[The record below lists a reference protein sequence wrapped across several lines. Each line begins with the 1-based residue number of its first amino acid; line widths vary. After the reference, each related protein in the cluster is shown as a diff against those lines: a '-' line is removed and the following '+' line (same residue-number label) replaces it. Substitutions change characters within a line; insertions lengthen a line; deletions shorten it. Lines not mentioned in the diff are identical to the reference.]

1 MLSIRLVGL
10 ALVSV
15 ALSSLAQLAFKYG
28 MTRPE
33 VQIAVASESWVSRL
47 VAALSNPAVLGGFAL
62 YGLSAVL
69 WLLVLSK
76 LDVSVAYPFVALG
89 FVVTLLCG
97 AVLFGEQVT
106 ALRIAGTVLICA
118 GVILVGRSA

>member
-1 MLSIRLVGL
+1 MLTIRLVAL

-15 ALSSLAQLAFKYG
+15 GLSSLAQLAFKYG
-28 MTRPE
+28 MMRPDT
-33 VQIAVASESWVSRL
+33 QSALAASSWVSRL
-47 VAALSNPAVLGGFAL
+47 TGVLGTPAVLAGFAL
-62 YGLSAVL
+62 YGLSALL

-97 AVLFGEQVT
+97 ALLFGEPVSG
-106 ALRIAGTVLICA
+106 LRIAGTLLICA
-118 GVILVGRSA
+118 GVVLVGRSA